1 LNNCADLGFSAIG
14 GMTTMKRD
22 EGANR
27 AFQFLLDHA
36 KSGKSFT
43 LSELIEAS
51 GWTPGNTK
59 TNLTKRLKDLVSHKG
74 SVYYVNPEIFRV
86 RLEDFKDLFR
96 QKHRLFTDY
105 LLKISQNVLVYEFF
119 MPLAREDRLREAL
132 DNLFFED
139 IVEQRISEIG
149 VEKIRK
155 ALKLPK
161 SSTND
166 DVRQFVLQFMDNTIG
181 GYSLLLV
188 NGRFRA
194 GSLATRTDIVSRP
207 FFQGPYIVDET
218 TAIVRFILP
227 VSTDQ
232 DSQAQLNLLEPAKNT
247 VNADERAEQMRWLFL
262 NFFAEAITRVVRK
275 EDEIWLLESGVKSAL
290 YRWVRKAE

>member
-1 LNNCADLGFSAIG
+1 
-14 GMTTMKRD
+14 MKRD
-22 EGANR
+22 ENANR
-27 AFQFLLDHA
+27 AFQLLLDHA
-36 KSGKSFT
+36 RRGKTFT
-43 LSELIEAS
+43 LPELIEAS

-59 TNLTKRLKDLVSHKG
+59 TNLTKRLKDLVSRKG
-74 SVYYVNPEIFRV
+74 KVYHVNPEIFRV
-86 RLEDFKDLFR
+86 RLDDFQDLFR

-105 LLKISQNVLVYEFF
+105 IRKVSPNVLVYEFF

-139 IVEQRISEIG
+139 TVEQRISEIG
-149 VEKIRK
+149 IEKIRK

-161 SSTND
+161 TSTDEDVKKFVIEFID
-166 DVRQFVLQFMDNTIG
+166 DTIG
-181 GYSLLLV
+181 GYSLLWV

-194 GSLATRTDIVSRP
+194 GSLATREAVVRRP

-227 VSTDQ
+227 VTTDE
-232 DSQAQLNLLEPAKNT
+232 DPHPQLHLLEPAKNT
-247 VNADERAEQMRWLFL
+247 FNANERAEQMRWLFL
-262 NFFAEAITRVVRK
+262 NFFAEAITRVVKK

-290 YRWVRKAE
+290 YRWVRQTD